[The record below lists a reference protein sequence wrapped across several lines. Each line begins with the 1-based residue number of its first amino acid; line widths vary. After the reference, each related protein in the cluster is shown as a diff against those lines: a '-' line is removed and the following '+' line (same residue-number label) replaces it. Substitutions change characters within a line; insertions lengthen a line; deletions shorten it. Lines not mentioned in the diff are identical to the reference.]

1 MLHFESLA
9 AANNDEAIL
18 KSIDVAFM
26 DVVNKISNNYDIPL
40 DTLVERSVE
49 YLVKHHKGFNGKH

>member
-1 MLHFESLA
+1 MLHFESVA

-26 DVVNKISNNYDIPL
+26 DAIHRVSHNYDIPL
-40 DTLVERSVE
+40 DTLTEQAVKYIERQ
-49 YLVKHHKGFNGKH
+49 HGKH